1 MSEIKNLDNCFN
13 NLDISKDEKNNDT
26 EKEKNNEINKI
37 IKEASDKAEWVTMEE
52 HEINDFMENFIEF
65 SDENNIEWEKFNY
78 EVFGYSYYKSR
89 FPKFSDDV
97 IDILVKCSEKKIY
110 NDIKDEKP
118 PKREYTEEDFI
129 VRFD

>member
-13 NLDISKDEKNNDT
+13 NLDITKDEKNNDT